1 MAESTIEKAVP
12 AGTLVSGG
20 VYNISDPAADVLGST
35 PSGSAPLGGI
45 TPTGSAANG
54 VGILRPEQ
62 SRQFIEYLWDN
73 MVWSKEGRRITMRAN
88 SAELEKMN
96 VGERVIRA
104 ASQAD
109 DTHTNAAVAF
119 TKIELTTRKVRL
131 DWEIS
136 TEALED
142 GIEGTGLEDHLV
154 RSMTAQFAA
163 DLEDLA
169 INADST
175 VVDGFHNILGGEGF
189 LKQYATALTEVD
201 GVDGSATSV
210 EVFQNLIKAIP
221 RKFRGAKRNLKFY
234 ASSNAF
240 SDAVNGLGSTGSL
253 QVQNVIQRV
262 IDGQAPQVLG
272 DPVRYSVLGVPLQEV
287 PLLGEEEDLVILL
300 TFPQNNLWGFQRDI
314 TVHNQFV
321 QKKDTIEYTVYAR
334 FGIAIEEPKAA
345 SLIYW
350 PDGVEP
356 TP

>member
-1 MAESTIEKAVP
+1 MAESTIEKSVP
-12 AGTLVSGG
+12 AGTVVSGG
-20 VYNISDPAADVLGST
+20 VFNISDPAADVLGST

-45 TPTGSAANG
+45 EPTGSAANG

-62 SRQFIEYLWDN
+62 SRQFIEYLWNN
-73 MVWSKEGRRITMRAN
+73 MVWSNDGRRITLRAN

-104 ASQAD
+104 AAQAD
-109 DTHTNAAVAF
+109 ATYTNAEVTF
-119 TKIELTTRKVRL
+119 SKIELTTRKVRL
-131 DWEIS
+131 DWEVS

-169 INADST
+169 INADSS
-175 VVDGFHNILGGEGF
+175 VADGFHNILGTDGF
-189 LKQYATALTEVD
+189 LQQYVTAQSGGID

-240 SDAVNGLGSTGSL
+240 TDAVNGLGSTGSL
-253 QVQNVIQRV
+253 QVQNVVQRV
-262 IDGQAPQVLG
+262 IDGQAPQAIG

-287 PLLGEEEDLVILL
+287 PLLGEEEDIVILL
-300 TFPQNNLWGFQRDI
+300 TFPQNNIWGFQRDI
-314 TVHNQFV
+314 TVHNTFQP
-321 QKKDTIEYTVYAR
+321 KKDTREYTVYAR

-350 PDGVEP
+350 PDGEEP
-356 TP
+356 A